1 MTYMTFYLTNLHGAK
16 SSPGTVDV
24 VRTVVLTA
32 VHVVVLTVAIVV
44 VIHVVVVYV
53 WDLFAGK

>member
-1 MTYMTFYLTNLHGAK
+1 MIFYLTNLHGAK

-32 VHVVVLTVAIVV
+32 VHVVILTVAIVV
-44 VIHVVVVYV
+44 VVVVVVYV